1 MDGLCLKSSLP
12 SLPSSALDVR
22 AQNIS
27 GAIQVCAKS
36 RNTSSPL
43 STNAATVEKQQA
55 SPSSS
60 FLSFPFRS
68 FWSTARRPEGTPS
81 LAKADIEEE
90 IVPQL
95 VDHTAEDEGEGN
107 LEQLNGRGNGYRGKE
122 NWVLKILYVRSLWKN
137 EEETQLGSM
146 ASEDEGEEGCDAELG
161 CCCSSEDVDACS
173 ADGGVEASPDPNS
186 FSRLLRRVSLSES
199 KLYGRMSYLGNLAYD
214 IPNIKTDH
222 LLKHLGLRFI
232 TSSLEK
238 KPISK
243 PAEKEK
249 SAVSSSDGT
258 ETNQSNE
265 EVQTKKGISLAA
277 AYQIAAAAA
286 AAASYLH
293 TRTRS
298 VLPFTS
304 SRPSGAGEVASQ
316 SEQGS
321 PQGDKIKPSA
331 DASKEAEE
339 CMNAALDLARC
350 SIGMDSCE
358 TELSS
363 SDVASLVATTK
374 SVTAVIAAKEEAK
387 QAVAK
392 DLNSAHSSPCE
403 WFVCDDDKKGT
414 RYFVIQ
420 GSESLAS
427 WQANLLFEPIKF
439 EGLDVLVHRGI
450 YEAAKGIYQQML
462 PEVQD
467 HVKQRGDSATF
478 RFTGHSL
485 GGSLALLVNLML
497 LIRGEVPASSLL
509 PVITFGAPCIM
520 CGGDYLLRKL
530 GLPRSHVQAITM
542 HRDIVPRAFSC
553 SYPGHVAELL
563 KAINV
568 NFRRHPCL
576 KNQKLLYAP
585 MGEMLILQ
593 PDEGIS
599 PHHHLLPSG
608 SGLYVLDGRGG
619 NSQPVTGAELRA
631 AKFAFLNSPHP
642 LETLSDPGAY
652 GSEGAISRDH
662 DAGSYVRSVHSVIR
676 QELRRVR
683 REKREER
690 RKAWWPLVMTE
701 GLLEGSSGAVSLQP
715 KLRVQEHFGASMQ
728 MFGFLRIVIQGSRD
742 SLMRFSRLIVSHRV
756 HMLVILTL
764 PVRLLVL
771 GDMGLT
777 I

>member
-22 AQNIS
+22 TQNIS
-27 GAIQVCAKS
+27 GAVQVCAKS
-36 RNTSSPL
+36 RNTGSPL
-43 STNAATVEKQQA
+43 TTNGATLEKQQA

-60 FLSFPFRS
+60 FLSFPFKS
-68 FWSTARRPEGTPS
+68 FWSTVRRSEGTPA

-95 VDHTAEDEGEGN
+95 VDHTTEDEGKGN
-107 LEQLNGRGNGYRGKE
+107 LEQLNGRGNGDRRKG
-122 NWVLKILYVRSLWKN
+122 NWVLKILYVRSLWKDA
-137 EEETQLGSM
+137 EETQLGSM
-146 ASEDEGEEGCDAELG
+146 ASDHEGQEDCDAELG
-161 CCCSSEDVDACS
+161 CCCSPEDEDSCSVDA
-173 ADGGVEASPDPNS
+173 GVEASHDRDS

-214 IPNIKTDH
+214 IPNIKMDH

-238 KPISK
+238 RPKSG
-243 PAEKEK
+243 PAEKE
-249 SAVSSSDGT
+249 STVSSSDGT

-265 EVQTKKGISLAA
+265 VIQRKRAINLAA

-286 AAASYLH
+286 SYLH
-293 TRTRS
+293 TQTRN

-304 SRPSGAGEVASQ
+304 SMPSGAGEVASL

-321 PQGDKIKPSA
+321 LEGDKTKPSA
-331 DASKEAEE
+331 DAPKEAED

-358 TELSS
+358 TELST

-392 DLNSAHSSPCE
+392 DLNSAHSPPCE

-450 YEAAKGIYQQML
+450 YEAAKGIYQHML
-462 PEVQD
+462 PEVQN
-467 HVKQRGDSATF
+467 HIKHKGDSATF

-530 GLPRSHVQAITM
+530 GLPRNHVQAITM

-563 KAINV
+563 KAVNV
-568 NFRRHPCL
+568 NFRKHPCL
-576 KNQKLLYAP
+576 RNQVASCF
-585 MGEMLILQ
+585 LQ
-593 PDEGIS
+593 
-599 PHHHLLPSG
+599 
-608 SGLYVLDGRGG
+608 
-619 NSQPVTGAELRA
+619 N
-631 AKFAFLNSPHP
+631 
-642 LETLSDPGAY
+642 
-652 GSEGAISRDH
+652 
-662 DAGSYVRSVHSVIR
+662 
-676 QELRRVR
+676 
-683 REKREER
+683 
-690 RKAWWPLVMTE
+690 
-701 GLLEGSSGAVSLQP
+701 
-715 KLRVQEHFGASMQ
+715 
-728 MFGFLRIVIQGSRD
+728 
-742 SLMRFSRLIVSHRV
+742 
-756 HMLVILTL
+756 
-764 PVRLLVL
+764 LLVDSFL
-771 GDMGLT
+771 QVIFLVW
-777 I
+777 